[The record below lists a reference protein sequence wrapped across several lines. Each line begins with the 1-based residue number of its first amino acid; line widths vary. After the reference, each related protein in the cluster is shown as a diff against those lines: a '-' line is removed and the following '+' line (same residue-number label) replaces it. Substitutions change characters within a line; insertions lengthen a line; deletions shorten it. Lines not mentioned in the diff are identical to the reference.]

1 MADFSKLI
9 VTNKGKEL
17 IAKALANA
25 AVITFTKVSSSGT
38 AYNENELEILTDLED
53 IRQTSLISDV
63 SLTSNTSVEIQAS
76 FTNMELTE
84 GYYLRALGLFAEDP
98 DVGEIL
104 YGVTSETSGNCYIPA
119 YNGVTSSG
127 IYLQFVTAVGNAE
140 NVSLEINPAAIATIK
155 DIQKIEEKLKI
166 LDFDDSGE
174 VEGITSFTDFLESFV
189 KGTNIYQFFANFK
202 TGLKYV
208 LHTGKLVN
216 SGMCETPGEFA
227 LDAAYGKVLQDQITG
242 LYSEIHAFPEPY
254 IDRDCVFTCNA
265 SGGTSKGTAS
275 ETEYFSISSALK
287 ITIKRKFLLYI
298 SVYSNYAK
306 NTGAGLWENID
317 AGESILINGITVTSS
332 TKTSDILI
340 SVNPDD
346 VITFKCYSNSNTSTN
361 DAILY
366 MLPLFCTNRN

>member
-38 AYNENELEILTDLED
+38 AYHENELEILTDLED

-189 KGTNIYQFFANFK
+189 KGTSIYQFFANFRA
-202 TGLKYV
+202 GLKYV

-227 LDAAYGKVLQDQITG
+227 LDAAYGKTLQDQITG
-242 LYSEIHAFPEPY
+242 LYSEIVDKLAITDDFKHSPELHPVNNACKYTIQNDSIIICGYSIPDVINYSDVQVKIGRMTVLRNVLTKYPANLRFLFPP
-254 IDRDCVFTCNA
+254 ILVKNR
-265 SGGTSKGTAS
+265 
-275 ETEYFSISSALK
+275 TE
-287 ITIKRKFLLYI
+287 ITIL
-298 SVYSNYAK
+298 A
-306 NTGAGLWENID
+306 NT
-317 AGESILINGITVTSS
+317 ESIT
-332 TKTSDILI
+332 
-340 SVNPDD
+340 
-346 VITFKCYSNSNTSTN
+346 
-361 DAILY
+361 DAIVY
-366 MLPLFCTNRN
+366 YKEI